1 MVIIKIAGGLGNQMF
16 QYALAR
22 ALESKGKKVLLDCS
36 GYKVQTQMDTMR
48 NYELDRFSIKIEK
61 ASQKE
66 IARYYNHRQ
75 RCFYY
80 LRIIIDKPEGID
92 INDCENVNNNIN
104 DILDEADYIKEQY
117 FLEVSSPGIERILR
131 KNKHYNAQIGKE
143 ISVKLF
149 KPIEKK
155 KELIGIL
162 ENFNETDGI
171 TLKVDNT
178 TIDLKDIAVAKTI
191 FNW

>member
-1 MVIIKIAGGLGNQMF
+1 MASGNIENKVEILLEPIIKNLG
-16 QYALAR
+16 YDLYDVKY
-22 ALESKGKKVLLDCS
+22 EEEGKD
-36 GYKVQTQMDTMR
+36 
-48 NYELDRFSIKIEK
+48 
-61 ASQKE
+61 
-66 IARYYNHRQ
+66 
-75 RCFYY
+75 YY

-131 KNKHYNAQIGKE
+131 KSKHYNAQIGKE

-155 KELIGIL
+155 KEFIGIL

-178 TIDLKDIAVAKTI
+178 TIKIDLKDIAVAKTI

>member
-1 MVIIKIAGGLGNQMF
+1 MASGNI
-16 QYALAR
+16 
-22 ALESKGKKVLLDCS
+22 ENKVEILLDPIITNL
-36 GYKVQTQMDTMR
+36 GYDLYDVR
-48 NYELDRFSIKIEK
+48 YE
-61 ASQKE
+61 KE
-66 IARYYNHRQ
+66 GKD
-75 RCFYY
+75 YY

-92 INDCENVNNNIN
+92 INDCENVNNSIN

-131 KNKHYNAQIGKE
+131 KSKHYNAQIGNE

-149 KPIEKK
+149 KPIEKR
-155 KELIGIL
+155 KEFIGIL
-162 ENFNETDGI
+162 ENFDETEGI

-178 TIDLKDIAVAKTI
+178 TMKIDLKDIAVAKTI